1 MRMGCLFI
9 IGLVVLGFLL
19 NLCGTNEDRSGT
31 RETPTAASEDEPRK
45 RQDAEQRQREEEE
58 QRQREQEEAEA
69 ARAAIGETV
78 RVGDAEWTVT
88 NAIVASELTSD
99 FMEPKAGNF
108 VIVDFTFT
116 NRANEAVTLTDVS
129 LPLRDSQGREYNPD
143 TDTFGYIDPG
153 RDILLT
159 QVNPGV
165 TQQGQLIYSV
175 APDASGF
182 VLHAGD
188 LAVFSDET
196 ALIELGF

>member
-1 MRMGCLFI
+1 MWRTCPPRRPTSRSRLHHHNRARRAAGWAVCCGAALHKVKAKAKAKAKARGEGQSEGARRSPVRMGCLFI

-58 QRQREQEEAEA
+58 QRQREQEEQRQREQEEAEA

-108 VIVDFTFT
+108 VIVDF
-116 NRANEAVTLTDVS
+116 
-129 LPLRDSQGREYNPD
+129 
-143 TDTFGYIDPG
+143 
-153 RDILLT
+153 
-159 QVNPGV
+159 
-165 TQQGQLIYSV
+165 
-175 APDASGF
+175 
-182 VLHAGD
+182 
-188 LAVFSDET
+188 
-196 ALIELGF
+196 